1 MPQGET
7 GFGTKAA
14 TADRL
19 FESLM
24 RARILVESGEC
35 SPPAVD
41 LAPGVTIT
49 FGRSRDNV
57 FVVRDDLVSRLH
69 AKVYFEEGRW
79 LLRDFGLN
87 GTKVA
92 GNKINNVL
100 ELIDGVELQV
110 GHVRFR
116 YTTNTGMLSPM
127 PVPPQ
132 QASVSSLTPP
142 PIANPAMAGSSVA
155 KAVTTIQPEYRATKP
170 HPFVYRDQTPPS
182 PIVIATPGDEVLN
195 ESALRADELTALAR
209 YMTTAVTTADAQELL
224 RLTLRTALNQTS
236 ATVVG
241 YLSLDPA
248 EPTPKMVLPERVS
261 VDVPLSRRLTERVRE
276 HRRVVWL
283 FGDDNLR
290 NKPVESLS
298 AFTDAVCLPIAG
310 AGGEPIAALHAYR
323 TGRGF
328 TERDVKFLEALTGY
342 LAPALESQRH
352 RRKLEAENSRLRGA
366 SAVADELIGD
376 SSAMMNLRQ
385 QIGRGAAM
393 PFTVLIQG
401 ESGSGKELVA
411 LALHKH
417 GPRAGG
423 PLVVVNCAAFS
434 APQLEAE
441 LFGYRK
447 GAFAGADRD
456 HPGLFEQADDGTLF
470 LDEVAELSPECQA
483 KLLRI
488 IEGKAYRPVGGVK
501 DISVDVRVVA
511 ATNRDLEQ
519 EVRLGRFRQDLLFR
533 LKVIPIRVPPLRE
546 HAEDIAE
553 LSRFFLERLS
563 VQCRRS
569 VRLSNAAEQKLFT
582 YPWPGN
588 VRQLRAV
595 LESAAAMSE
604 TEVIEAEM
612 LPLAGIYE
620 AVAPKATGVT
630 DAPSSLDIDDIETWA
645 IIKALGQTAGNVSQ
659 AARVLGISRDT
670 LHTKL
675 KKKNIDR
682 VSAIAAGQT

>member
-1 MPQGET
+1 
-7 GFGTKAA
+7 
-14 TADRL
+14 
-19 FESLM
+19 M
-24 RARILVESGEC
+24 RARIIVETGEC
-35 SPPAVD
+35 SPPEVE
-41 LAPGVTIT
+41 LAPGLTVT

-79 LLRDFGLN
+79 LLRDLGLN

-92 GNKINNVL
+92 GSKINSVV
-100 ELIDGVELQV
+100 ELNDGVELQV

-116 YTTNTGMLSPM
+116 YTTNVGSP
-127 PVPPQ
+127 PTPTQ
-132 QASVSSLTPP
+132 QPSVSSLTPP
-142 PIANPAMAGSSVA
+142 PLEKTTLAGSSAAKVA
-155 KAVTTIQPEYRATKP
+155 AAVPPEYRATQT
-170 HPFVYRDQTPPS
+170 HPFVHRDQTPPIII
-182 PIVIATPGDEVLN
+182 PTPSGETPDETV
-195 ESALRADELTALAR
+195 LRADELTALAR
-209 YMTTAVTTADAQELL
+209 YMTTAVTTNDAQELI
-224 RLTLRTALNQTS
+224 RLTLRTVLNQTS
-236 ATVVG
+236 AALVG

-248 EPTPKMVLPERVS
+248 EPTPKIVLPDRVAF
-261 VDVPLSRRLTERVRE
+261 DVPLSKRLTERVRE
-276 HRRVVWL
+276 LGRTVWL
-283 FGDDNLR
+283 FGDDKLGLNPLG
-290 NKPVESLS
+290 SLS
-298 AFTDAVCLPIAG
+298 AYTDAVCLPIAG
-310 AGGEPIAALHAYR
+310 TGSEPLAALHAYR
-323 TGRGF
+323 TGRAF
-328 TERDVKFLEALTGY
+328 SERDVKFLEAITGY

-352 RRKLEAENSRLRGA
+352 RRKLEAENSRLRGS

-385 QIGRGAAM
+385 QIGRAAPM

-411 LALHKH
+411 IALHKH
-417 GPRAGG
+417 GPRASG

-447 GAFAGADRD
+447 GGFPGADRD

-470 LDEVAELSPECQA
+470 LDEVADLSAECQA
-483 KLLRI
+483 KLLRV
-488 IEGKAYRPVGGVK
+488 IEGKSYRPVGGVK
-501 DISVDVRVVA
+501 DIAVEVRVIA
-511 ATNRDLEQ
+511 ATYRDLEQ
-519 EVRLGRFRQDLLFR
+519 EVKLGRFRQDLLFR

-546 HAEDIAE
+546 HAEDIVE
-553 LSRFFLERLS
+553 LARFFLERLS

-569 VRLSNAAEQKLFT
+569 FRLSNAAEQKLFT
-582 YPWPGN
+582 FPWPGN

-604 TEVIEAEM
+604 SEVIEADT
-612 LPLAGIYE
+612 LPLAGTVE
-620 AVAPKATGVT
+620 AVTPKPGGAA

-645 IIKALGQTAGNVSQ
+645 IIKALGQTSGNVSQ

-682 VSAIAAGQT
+682 ESAVAAGAAQG